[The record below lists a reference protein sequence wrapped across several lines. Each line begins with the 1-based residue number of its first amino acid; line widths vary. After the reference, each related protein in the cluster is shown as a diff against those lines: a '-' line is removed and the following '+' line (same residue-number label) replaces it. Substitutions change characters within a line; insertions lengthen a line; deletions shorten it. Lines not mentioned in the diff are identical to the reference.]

1 MKCRH
6 LALEGHLMRVLSE
19 PGGSCMEIQRRRG
32 SYFGEEKMDLS
43 YYFLLLFLDLGC
55 TEVN

>member
-6 LALEGHLMRVLSE
+6 SALEGHLMRVLSE
-19 PGGSCMEIQRRRG
+19 PGRSCVEIQRRCG

-43 YYFLLLFLDLGC
+43 YYFLLLFLDLSC